1 MKTLTRRARRATSRL
16 DSPDP
21 KRRRR
26 IQASLVGLGVAG
38 LLGVL
43 GTVMM
48 SNANFSDH
56 YVSDQL
62 AKQRI
67 TFKEVGALTD
77 RERQSPCVVSNAGR
91 PLTTAKQA
99 ECFANEY
106 IAVHIQNIGRGRT
119 YAELEDVKT
128 GLTGDIAAA
137 QASGDASLPKLQKD
151 LADLNG
157 QREALFK
164 AEMLRGVLLTS
175 FGFGTLGEK
184 AGEAATVAYAAAG
197 GIALLSVVGLAYAS
211 LRTSTGSAASW
222 RA

>member
-1 MKTLTRRARRATSRL
+1 MMTLTRDGRRTTSRP

-26 IQASLVGLGVAG
+26 FQVSLAGLGVAG
-38 LLGVL
+38 LLAVL

-48 SNANFSDH
+48 SNANFSDR

-77 RERQSPCVVSNAGR
+77 RERQSPCVVSNAGK

-119 YAELEDVKT
+119 YAELEDVKA
-128 GLTGDIAAA
+128 GISADIAAA
-137 QASGDASLPKLQKD
+137 QARGDDSLPKLQKD
-151 LADLNG
+151 LAELNG

-197 GIALLSVVGLAYAS
+197 GIALLSIVGLAYAA
-211 LRTSTGSAASW
+211 RPAFRRSAAS
-222 RA
+222 